1 MNDTLETAHQEEQDL
16 APPDHHLTPSGIVLG
31 GIGAV
36 FLVAMMG
43 LTVCDVVGRYLFNA
57 PIKGA
62 GELTEILLCAVIF
75 LGLGAVS
82 LAEGHVTVDL
92 LTDKFPPVVQPF
104 RQALTG
110 LLSGV
115 ILIVVAWRI
124 WVYAT
129 QIGGYGGATTSLRI
143 PIAPL
148 GYFCAICALIGGV
161 ITAFLPLRRCYKH
174 LNRKGQI

>member
-1 MNDTLETAHQEEQDL
+1 MTDTLKTTGQEEQTL
-16 APPDHHLTPSGIVLG
+16 ASPDHHLTPSGIALG

-36 FLVAMMG
+36 ILVTMMG

-62 GELTEILLCAVIF
+62 GELTEFLLCAVIF

-82 LAEGHVTVDL
+82 LAEAHVTVDL
-92 LTDKFPPVVQPF
+92 LTDKMPNAVQPL

-115 ILIVVAWRI
+115 ILVVVAWRI
-124 WVYAT
+124 WIYAT
-129 QIGGYGGATTSLRI
+129 QIGGYGGSTISLGI

-148 GYFCAICALIGGV
+148 GYFCAICALFGGV
-161 ITAFLPLRRCYKH
+161 ITAFLPLKRFYKH
-174 LNRKGQI
+174 LSRRGIS